1 MEINLNPVGREEIHK
16 LEVALLLGTLFRKDV
31 LEMLRDPS
39 ERLTW
44 IDSLAVAA
52 AALARQKAGMTLSQI
67 AEDIGRTEATVRNHL
82 QGKSKA
88 GQLVLET
95 YQKFLKE
102 GVKLEVL
109 AGEEAEELE
118 RKLKEK
124 EKEVEELKER
134 LRKIA
139 ELAKVE

>member
-67 AEDIGRTEATVRNHL
+67 AEDIGRTEATIRNHL

-118 RKLKEK
+118 RKLREK

>member
-67 AEDIGRTEATVRNHL
+67 AEDIGRTEATIRNHL

-102 GVKLEVL
+102 CVKLEVL

-118 RKLKEK
+118 RKLREK